1 MNVATQ
7 RQTATNAMGAC
18 TSKPSV
24 DFPTSSLP
32 PPPFPDYTG
41 AGILFVGGP
50 VALAGVQKF
59 WRVARQ
65 QGNNGN
71 QYGVL
76 SGLGGSKEDGD
87 ADWLDTAWREV
98 VEELFDVKDVPAAL
112 LRSLRSHIPLPI
124 PPLITNTSGY
134 ILLHLGFAELEVAL
148 ALCGKHGIQ
157 SELYKAIP
165 TTVSDLVMKR
175 SPSCR
180 AELGPLALLPITHR
194 VTISSEFTGDLAYY
208 RQLPPP

>member
-1 MNVATQ
+1 
-7 RQTATNAMGAC
+7 
-18 TSKPSV
+18 
-24 DFPTSSLP
+24 
-32 PPPFPDYTG
+32 
-41 AGILFVGGP
+41 VGGP
-50 VALAGVQKF
+50 VALAGIQKY
-59 WRVARQ
+59 WRVAKGG
-65 QGNNGN
+65 GNSG
-71 QYGVL
+71 GVL
-76 SGLGGSKEDGD
+76 SGLGGSREAGD

-98 VEELFDVKDVPAAL
+98 VEELFDVKNVPAAL
-112 LRSLRSHIPLPI
+112 LLSLRSHIPLPI

-165 TTVSDLVMKR
+165 TTVSDLVLKR
-175 SPSCR
+175 SPSPR

-208 RQLPPP
+208 RQLPLP

>member
-1 MNVATQ
+1 
-7 RQTATNAMGAC
+7 MGAC

-32 PPPFPDYTG
+32 PPSFPDYTG

-59 WRVARQ
+59 WRVAKQ
-65 QGNNGN
+65 QGGS
-71 QYGVL
+71 GHGIL

-112 LRSLRSHIPLPI
+112 LLSLRSHIPLPI

-175 SPSCR
+175 SPSPR

-208 RQLPPP
+208 RGQHPL